1 MEILNPSR
9 TELSVAHEQLK
20 HAYEGRA
27 IDLNKS
33 ISLTLASLEEFERMT
48 DEEGIAKAKNQLG
61 LFYSIQGEFDL
72 GMKLSQQALA
82 YFQSIESKRGQA
94 EAKNNIGSIYY
105 KTDNY
110 HKGLILLL
118 ESLHLYR
125 ELEDFDMQARVLKS
139 TGTIY
144 EFFNDREKAIESYQK
159 SIEASLKINALD
171 TASNAYNPLSGIYL
185 NQGEFDLA
193 MSTIETS
200 IRLKKQTRDIR
211 GLGFAL
217 YGRGKIFSALKQY
230 EAALVDFSSSEKI
243 LTDAKDK
250 LGMGM
255 VYNKTGIV
263 HSALRNYDAARSYF
277 EKAIA
282 ISEKYNVQ
290 FILFKAYF
298 NLYELAKIEGNTIGA
313 LDYLEKYLSHKES
326 VVNKEAY
333 NIIKSYDAVAKIEK
347 LEQSVKAQLE
357 KSEIIENKNAELDS
371 FFYRVSHDLKGPIST
386 LLGLHQLAKMD
397 IKDEQALQLFEMYH
411 SQALRM
417 NNIVMG
423 LIHLT
428 EVNNA
433 EKLNIRI
440 DFVKL
445 VDDCIDSCRY
455 LPHFAVTIVKKEIQ
469 EFEFYSE
476 WAIINTILQNL
487 IENSIKY
494 CRNYD
499 NPFVK
504 ITCTAHE
511 DKVFIVVEDNGQ
523 GIPESHLKNIFN
535 MFYRAND
542 NITGSGLGLYILK
555 RAVERLRGTI
565 DVESVLH
572 QGSRFKITLPN
583 NIQSIANAD

>member
-9 TELSVAHEQLK
+9 TDRSTAHEQLK
-20 HAYEGRA
+20 HAYAHRA
-27 IDLNKS
+27 VDLNKS
-33 ISLTLASLEEFERMT
+33 ISLTLLSLQEFECMA
-48 DEEGIAKAKNQLG
+48 DQEGIAMAKNQLG
-61 LFYSIQGEFDL
+61 LFYSIQGEFDRGL
-72 GMKLSQQALA
+72 ELSQQALS
-82 YFQSIESKRGQA
+82 YFESVGSKRGQA

-110 HKGLILLL
+110 HKGLLYLL
-118 ESLHLYR
+118 ESLQLYK
-125 ELEDFDMQARVLKS
+125 ELDDFDMQARVLKS

-144 EFFNDREKAIESYQK
+144 EFFNDQKKAIESYQK

-185 NQGEFDLA
+185 NQGEIDLA

-200 IRLKKQTRDIR
+200 IRLKKQTNDIR

-217 YGRGKIFSALKQY
+217 YGRGKIFAARKEY
-230 EAALVDFSSSEKI
+230 DAALIDFNSSEKI

-255 VYNKTGIV
+255 VYNKTGII
-263 HSALRNYDAARSYF
+263 HSVLGNFDKARAYF
-277 EKAIA
+277 EKAIG
-282 ISEKYNVQ
+282 ISEEFNVQ
-290 FILFKAYF
+290 FILFKAYY
-298 NLYELAKIEGNTIGA
+298 NLYELAKKEGNTAGA
-313 LDYLEKYLSHKES
+313 INYLEKYLAHKEG
-326 VVNKEAY
+326 VINNETY
-333 NIIKSYDAVAKIEK
+333 NVIKSYDALAKIEK
-347 LEQSVKAQLE
+347 LEQSVKSQRE

-386 LLGLHQLAKMD
+386 LLGLHQVAKME
-397 IKDEQALQLFEMYH
+397 IKDEQALRLFDMHH

-433 EKLNIRI
+433 EKHKTRI
-440 DFVKL
+440 DFTKL
-445 VDDCIDSCRY
+445 VDDCINSCRY
-455 LPHFAVTIVKKEIQ
+455 LPHFAETTVKKEI
-469 EFEFYSE
+469 ESFEFYSE
-476 WAIINTILQNL
+476 WPIVNTILQNL

-504 ITCTAHE
+504 IICRPYE
-511 DKVFIVVEDNGQ
+511 DNVIITVEDNGQ
-523 GIPESHLKNIFN
+523 GIPENHLKNIFN

-542 NITGSGLGLYILK
+542 NIHGSGLGLYILK
-555 RAVERLRGTI
+555 RAVERLQGTI
-565 DVESVLH
+565 QVDSVLH
-572 QGSRFKITLPN
+572 QGSTFKIILPIN
-583 NIQSIANAD
+583 QVG